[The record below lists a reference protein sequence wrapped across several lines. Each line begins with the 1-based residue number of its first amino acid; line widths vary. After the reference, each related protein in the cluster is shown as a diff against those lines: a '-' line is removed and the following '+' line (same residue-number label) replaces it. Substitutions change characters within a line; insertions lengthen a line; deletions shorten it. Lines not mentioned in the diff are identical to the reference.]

1 MAITKQRQHA
11 LTWAL
16 PVLCHRTTAVV
27 EWLLSRPDSQR
38 PGADRALIVPSIRS
52 LHLGRSKLGCHAAL
66 SKAGL
71 PTLRT
76 VAVLSAASAA
86 ATAETLCAANGSC
99 FIAREDCG
107 GRQLTPEV
115 GDGVLRGSA
124 ELLQA
129 LGAADPPPCFPV
141 VLQECPDY
149 LVYSRVQLLYVDHK
163 LESIVGLVGGAAG
176 EEAFRA
182 QARPFLTELAGF
194 LDRNDVALAQVEVA
208 LATDAAAQSPHC
220 KMWVAVAGPTL
231 CRLALKKSYSAVY
244 VLALLSLSSVLL
256 ALSLAVL

>member
-1 MAITKQRQHA
+1 MLR
-11 LTWAL
+11 
-16 PVLCHRTTAVV
+16 HRSTAVV
-27 EWLLSRPDSQR
+27 EWLLSRPDSQG
-38 PGADRALIVPSIRS
+38 PGADRALIVPSIRA

-86 ATAETLCAANGSC
+86 AAAETLCVANGGC

-107 GRQLTPEV
+107 GRQLALGL
-115 GDGVLRGSA
+115 GDGTLRGSA

-129 LGAADPPPCFPV
+129 LGAADPPPCYPI
-141 VLQECPDY
+141 VLQESPDCS
-149 LVYSRVQLLYVDHK
+149 VYSRVQLLYIDHK

-176 EEAFRA
+176 EDAFRA
-182 QARPFLTELAGF
+182 HARPFLSELAGF

-220 KMWVAVAGPTL
+220 KM
-231 CRLALKKSYSAVY
+231 
-244 VLALLSLSSVLL
+244 
-256 ALSLAVL
+256 